1 MEEKDPLADDDC
13 FRKFYLPRAVLY
25 PIIALLIA
33 GAILIF
39 SE

>member
-13 FRKFYLPRAVLY
+13 SSKFYLPRVVLY
-25 PIIALLIA
+25 PIIALLLA

>member
-13 FRKFYLPRAVLY
+13 SSKFYLSRAVLY
-25 PIIALLIA
+25 PIIALLLA

>member
-13 FRKFYLPRAVLY
+13 SSKFYLPRAVIY
-25 PIIALLIA
+25 PIIALLLA

>member
-1 MEEKDPLADDDC
+1 MEEKEPLADDDC
-13 FRKFYLPRAVLY
+13 STKFYLPRAVLY

-33 GAILIF
+33 GAILVL

>member
-1 MEEKDPLADDDC
+1 MEEKEPLADDDC
-13 FRKFYLPRAVLY
+13 STKFYLPRAVLY

-33 GAILIF
+33 GAILVF

>member
-1 MEEKDPLADDDC
+1 MEKKDPLADDDC
-13 FRKFYLPRAVLY
+13 SSKFYLPRAVLY

-33 GAILIF
+33 GAILVF

>member
-1 MEEKDPLADDDC
+1 MEEKEPLADDDC
-13 FRKFYLPRAVLY
+13 STKFYLLRAVLY

-33 GAILIF
+33 GAILVF